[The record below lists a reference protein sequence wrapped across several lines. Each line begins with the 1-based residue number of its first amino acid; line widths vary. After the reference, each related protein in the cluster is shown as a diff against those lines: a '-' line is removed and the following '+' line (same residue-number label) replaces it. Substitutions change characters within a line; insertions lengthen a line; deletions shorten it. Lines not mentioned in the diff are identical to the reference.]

1 MKPVRRILDH
11 IIRGLAIILA
21 NVITRSPIWVVEA
34 GSGGSG
40 SDAIVVVPFVVFG
53 ATVGS

>member
-11 IIRGLAIILA
+11 IIRGLAIVLA

-34 GSGGSG
+34 GSGVSG
-40 SDAIVVVPFVVFG
+40 SDAIVVVPFIML
-53 ATVGS
+53 